1 MKIIDESE
9 RLKGEMVGVSL
20 EEEEGIRKRK
30 GVVNNLAEQETSRLL
45 NLSRW
50 IGHHHQSAQ
59 AGLIIIAVRLNPVNQ
74 ASDRGRGV
82 EDKPVRNEPRRV
94 GRERSGNNP
103 VVQKEAAG
111 LAYFEKCISFFFS
124 WAGQQ
129 LVVMNRMERISA
141 DLSFIRPNIP
151 HTVSQYNLRKQQK
164 YKKQCQHKRNY
175 SEHCLPI
182 QF

>member
-59 AGLIIIAVRLNPVNQ
+59 AGLIIIAERLNPVNQ

-103 VVQKEAAG
+103 VVQKKAAG
-111 LAYFEKCISFFFS
+111 LAS
-124 WAGQQ
+124 
-129 LVVMNRMERISA
+129 
-141 DLSFIRPNIP
+141 
-151 HTVSQYNLRKQQK
+151 
-164 YKKQCQHKRNY
+164 
-175 SEHCLPI
+175 
-182 QF
+182 

>member
-50 IGHHHQSAQ
+50 IGND
-59 AGLIIIAVRLNPVNQ
+59 LIIIAVRLNPVNQ

-94 GRERSGNNP
+94 G
-103 VVQKEAAG
+103 
-111 LAYFEKCISFFFS
+111 
-124 WAGQQ
+124 
-129 LVVMNRMERISA
+129 
-141 DLSFIRPNIP
+141 
-151 HTVSQYNLRKQQK
+151 
-164 YKKQCQHKRNY
+164 
-175 SEHCLPI
+175 
-182 QF
+182 